1 MKKLIVTAAVTAAVV
16 VSALA
21 PAKAEWPN
29 DRPIRVLAD
38 AAKDFAP
45 VSWVADS

>member
-1 MKKLIVTAAVTAAVV
+1 MAAVV
-16 VSALA
+16 VSALVR
-21 PAKAEWPN
+21 AEWPN

-38 AAKDFAP
+38 TAKDFAP